1 MYAILDNDQKS
12 QLLVLRKFTKS
23 CYNAG
28 NMYVFNSFVVVS
40 FGKTYNFHLA
50 SIDIIGFIKYIYF
63 EQIPGMLYYH
73 RMETFLAHQLPDIEI
88 LEIIKTLSSPAHDL
102 SSEFATKCIC
112 LINNDFV
119 H

>member
-28 NMYVFNSFVVVS
+28 NMYVFNSFVVLS

-63 EQIPGMLYYH
+63 EQIPGMLYV
-73 RMETFLAHQLPDIEI
+73 
-88 LEIIKTLSSPAHDL
+88 LSSNGNIP
-102 SSEFATKCIC
+102 SSLVARYK
-112 LINNDFV
+112 NSRN